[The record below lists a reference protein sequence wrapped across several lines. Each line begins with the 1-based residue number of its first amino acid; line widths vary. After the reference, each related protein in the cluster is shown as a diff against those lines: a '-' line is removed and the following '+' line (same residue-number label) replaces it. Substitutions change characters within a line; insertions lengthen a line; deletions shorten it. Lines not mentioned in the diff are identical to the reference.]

1 MRISTLYFECCYK
14 GWGVMPI
21 EQINKAF
28 DLMHKGDAILTVL
41 TFCYVA
47 RYASDITIWLNN
59 LIIIIKSSPL
69 LDI

>member
-1 MRISTLYFECCYK
+1 
-14 GWGVMPI
+14 MPI

-59 LIIIIKSSPL
+59 LIIKIKSSPL